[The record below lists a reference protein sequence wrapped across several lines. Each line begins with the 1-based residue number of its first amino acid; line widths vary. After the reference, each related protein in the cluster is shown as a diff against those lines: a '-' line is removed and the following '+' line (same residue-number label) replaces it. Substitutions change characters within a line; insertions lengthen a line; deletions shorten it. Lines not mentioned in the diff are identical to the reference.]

1 MSKSH
6 VVRLLILMLLV
17 MCLSF
22 AGSARQAQ
30 VKAEAASMECK
41 PRVCPE
47 YFHWDRIQCDCVCNL
62 PCP

>member
-6 VVRLLILMLLV
+6 VVRLLILTLLV
-17 MCLSF
+17 MCLGF

-30 VKAEAASMECK
+30 VNAKAASIECK
-41 PRVCPE
+41 PKVCSE
-47 YFHWDRIQCDCVCNL
+47 YFHWDRLQCACVCNP